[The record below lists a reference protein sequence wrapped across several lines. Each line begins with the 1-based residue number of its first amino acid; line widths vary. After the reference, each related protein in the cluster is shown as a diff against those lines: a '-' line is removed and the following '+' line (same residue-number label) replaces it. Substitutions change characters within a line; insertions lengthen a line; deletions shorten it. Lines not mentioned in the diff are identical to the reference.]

1 MTVGGTPPTRVII
14 EADGGSRGN
23 PGKAAFGAVL
33 KDADSGAPIAECAET
48 IGIATNNVAEYRG
61 LISGLEL
68 AAAYAPDAEI
78 EVRMDSKLVVEQMS
92 GRWKIKHPDMRPLA
106 MEANRL
112 APFGTTYTWIPRAEN
127 SYADRIL
134 NQVLDGKREPGVR
147 VLDAED
153 EEAVRVVEAESRPEP
168 AVSEATQAARG
179 WAPRTGATVLVLVRH
194 GATALTA
201 ERRFSGSTGAD
212 PALVAEGR
220 AQMRAAA
227 PIVGRFAAGADAV
240 LVTSPLRRAQESAA
254 ALADRLGLGAASVE
268 PDVRE
273 VDFGAWEGL
282 TFAEIAERDP
292 DLLARWRS
300 SADEPAPGGESM
312 AQVHARVRAARE
324 RLLAEHEGRVVVVVS
339 HVTPIKMLVADA
351 VGADTAAVHRMELA
365 PAAVSV
371 VAHYADGTASLR
383 AFNLT
388 G

>member
-1 MTVGGTPPTRVII
+1 
-14 EADGGSRGN
+14 
-23 PGKAAFGAVL
+23 
-33 KDADSGAPIAECAET
+33 
-48 IGIATNNVAEYRG
+48 
-61 LISGLEL
+61 
-68 AAAYAPDAEI
+68 
-78 EVRMDSKLVVEQMS
+78 
-92 GRWKIKHPDMRPLA
+92 
-106 MEANRL
+106 
-112 APFGTTYTWIPRAEN
+112 
-127 SYADRIL
+127 
-134 NQVLDGKREPGVR
+134 
-147 VLDAED
+147 
-153 EEAVRVVEAESRPEP
+153 
-168 AVSEATQAARG
+168 
-179 WAPRTGATVLVLVRH
+179 
-194 GATALTA
+194 
-201 ERRFSGSTGAD
+201 
-212 PALVAEGR
+212 R